1 MNSDVKS
8 KTVVSCR
15 YRVKSLLTAMRVP
28 ELDAERQQRIIREAL
43 GKADAPPTVAFDVSN
58 LRERLQ
64 PPQPRASWLR
74 GIARQA
80 RAEAAQRRPFS
91 RLVGS
96 LPLYGLRYQLGR
108 SLAGKLAIAA
118 LAVSTIAL
126 ATTMLLPQP
135 SQQPVQSHLAAD
147 ESGGQ
152 QLEYLSW
159 LAGLD
164 FTQQRQ
170 EVALNW
176 E

>member
-8 KTVVSCR
+8 KTVASRR

-28 ELDAERQQRIIREAL
+28 ELDAERQQRVIREAS
-43 GKADAPPTVAFDVSN
+43 GKADAPPTVVFDVSN
-58 LRERLQ
+58 LREQMQ
-64 PPQPRASWLR
+64 PPQPRANWLR
-74 GIARQA
+74 GITHQVQ
-80 RAEAAQRRPFS
+80 AEAAQRRPFS

-126 ATTMLLPQP
+126 ATTMLLPQ
-135 SQQPVQSHLAAD
+135 QPVQSHLAAD